1 MANVFVIAYW
11 RRMLASS
18 RGVLFTLE
26 DLVDACHAPVVGR
39 TPPVVHASCKTRM
52 VSENIDPGSIMVAVD
67 GSEHAER
74 AVRWAATQASLEGGR
89 LIVVAVGEDA
99 RSIADLAE
107 SQIGSLHPALN
118 VQTLCR
124 GGDPRRVL
132 IELSAHVQLVVLGSR
147 GRGALKSM
155 FLGSVSTAVSAHAV
169 CPVVVCRP
177 AHDQLHTQGVL
188 VGADGSAESLPVI
201 AFAYQQASLHRMPLT
216 VLHCFW
222 DAAAAVAEY
231 RRARGEDYA
240 VLDLEDLRAVLATS
254 VAGFAEKYPDVPV
267 TLELK
272 HGLVD
277 EALSART
284 TEWDLIVVGRHPM
297 TSVSRVLIGSI
308 ATAVLER
315 ARATVAV
322 VPEEES
328 SS

>member
-1 MANVFVIAYW
+1 MTVDPTAYLSDNQHYVNYAGQVGG
-11 RRMLASS
+11 RPS
-18 RGVLFTLE
+18 
-26 DLVDACHAPVVGR
+26 LVQVP
-39 TPPVVHASCKTRM
+39 CKTPGM
-52 VSENIDPGSIMVAVD
+52 SENIDPGSIMVAVD

-74 AVRWAATQASLEGGR
+74 AVRWAADQASLEGRR
-89 LIVVAVGEDA
+89 LVVVAVGEDA
-99 RSIADLAE
+99 RAIADGAA
-107 SQIGSLHPALN
+107 SQVGSLHPALA

-124 GGDPRRVL
+124 EGDPRRVL
-132 IELSAHVQLVVLGSR
+132 IEFSEHVHLIVLGSR

-155 FLGSVSTAVSAHAV
+155 FLGSVSAAVSAHAV

-177 AHDQLHTQGVL
+177 AHDQPHAQGVL

-201 AFAYQQASLHRMPLT
+201 EFAYQQASLRRMPLT

-222 DAAAAVAEY
+222 DPAAAVAEY

-254 VAGFAEKYPDVPV
+254 VAGCAEKYPDVPV
-267 TLELK
+267 ALELQ
-272 HGLVD
+272 HGLID

-297 TSVSRVLIGSI
+297 TSVSRVLTGSI

-322 VPEEES
+322 VPEAEAS
-328 SS
+328 S